1 MPYPLAMLTTVE
13 ISSHA
18 IRLIR
23 VDQKRIADIESFPIP
38 KDADPLQALE
48 NAPLPSPLGKVRVVI
63 GHGDMLLRT
72 MLQPPS
78 PPDRLDRLVHF
89 ELQGNG
95 EEPTAI
101 SWHLVQAGGSDD
113 MRLLTMT
120 TKQKLITQLKAA
132 LAKHGGKLVGL
143 THPTIGLYESYCAS
157 GVNQTGHAILADVGG
172 QNVHIAIVMDGELV
186 FVRNQTPGMD
196 ELIRHVAELRT
207 LPESDAADLVAK
219 LGKGAPADLHE
230 VIKRQVGQI
239 ANMLTANIRFAKAQL
254 KIDALDPKTIYLT
267 GAGAQVH
274 GFIAA
279 LSDRMGIPV
288 HPINPFAGTIIN
300 TAVERLD
307 RKSALPSGWAIGL
320 GLARTDRTMLD
331 ALSDERSKR
340 TVYWRTMGALR
351 IAAAAVVVL
360 FVLAI
365 ARQEMNISAL
375 NGSIATLEGED
386 QKSGLVPVAKDKR
399 KNLDEI
405 SATKGLDTSRLAWID
420 GERRPGR
427 IALELLSAIALESNP
442 TTSPVFLQTYKVFRK
457 PGFVIVEIQGHAEG
471 SGKLATDSVL
481 HNFEQGLIKRYP
493 PIVAIKQLP
502 KPIDSARQQFHYE
515 LTITDQPAE
524 VKVSD
529 GKSSL
534 TLSVNV
540 PAEIEAEG
548 AARVA
553 ALRARTNQP
562 SITVSVSR
570 GAGQAENKVINFKN

>member
-1 MPYPLAMLTTVE
+1 MPYPFAMLTTIEV
-13 ISSHA
+13 SGHA

-23 VDQKRIADIESFPIP
+23 VEQKRIAEIESYPIP

-63 GHGDMLLRT
+63 AHGDMLLRT

-78 PPDRLDRLVHF
+78 PPERLDRLVHF
-89 ELQGNG
+89 ELQSNG
-95 EEPTAI
+95 EEPTAV
-101 SWHLVQAGGSDD
+101 SWHLVQSGGADD

-120 TKQKLITQLKAA
+120 TKQKLITQIKSA

-157 GVNQTGHAILADVGG
+157 GVSQTGHAILADVGG
-172 QNVHIAIVMDGELV
+172 QNVHIALVIDGELV
-186 FVRNQTPGMD
+186 FVRNQSPGMD
-196 ELIRHVAELRT
+196 ELVRHVAELRT
-207 LPESDAADLVAK
+207 LSESDASELVAK

-230 VIKRQVGQI
+230 VIKRQVGQV
-239 ANMLTANIRFAKAQL
+239 ANMLTANVRFAKAQL
-254 KIDALDPKTIYLT
+254 KIDSLEPKTIYLT

-279 LSDRMGIPV
+279 LSERMGMPV

-331 ALSDERSKR
+331 ALTDERGKT
-340 TVYWRTMGALR
+340 TVYWRTVGALR
-351 IAAAAVVVL
+351 IAAAAMLAL

-365 ARQEMNISAL
+365 ARQEMNIAAS
-375 NGSIATLEGED
+375 NSSIAILEGED

-399 KNLDEI
+399 KNLDDI
-405 SATKGLDTSRLAWID
+405 STTKGLDTSRLAWID
-420 GERRPGR
+420 SERRPGR

-442 TTSPVFLQTYKVFRK
+442 TTCPVFLQSYKVERK
-457 PGFVIVEIQGHAEG
+457 PGLVTIIIQGHAEG
-471 SGKLATDSVL
+471 IGKLATDSVL

-493 PIVAIKQLP
+493 PIVAIKQIP

-515 LTITDQPAE
+515 LTVTDQPAD

-534 TLSVNV
+534 DVSVNV
-540 PAEIEAEG
+540 PAEIDAEG

-553 ALRARTNQP
+553 AIRARTNQ
-562 SITVSVSR
+562 SSVTVSVSR
-570 GAGQAENKVINFKN
+570 GSGQAESKVINFKN